1 MEQEQKL
8 NKQIKFGKEN
18 KKMKNLTNQDF
29 KDIENE
35 VKRDPIFKD
44 KKHIKKMAKLLQ
56 KRRNKDI
63 SIIKK
68 MYPYLNDN
76 EILEITNDY
85 QEYKNL
91 VQATETFTDFP
102 IIYGDSNIS
111 KFLTKDDI
119 EELKLAIEEMTIF
132 VESLED
138 VE

>member
-1 MEQEQKL
+1 MNINQKL
-8 NKQIKFGKEN
+8 KTTNNFREEN
-18 KKMKNLTNQDF
+18 EKMKNLTNQDF
-29 KDIENE
+29 KNIENE
-35 VKRDPIFKD
+35 VKRDLIFKD
-44 KKHIKKMAKLLQ
+44 KKHIKKMTKLLQ

-63 SIIKK
+63 TIIKK
-68 MYPYLNDN
+68 MYPYLNNN

-119 EELKLAIEEMTIF
+119 EELKIAIEEMTIF
-132 VESLED
+132 VESLE
-138 VE
+138 E

>member
-1 MEQEQKL
+1 MSINQKL
-8 NKQIKFGKEN
+8 NTTNNFREENETMKQ
-18 KKMKNLTNQDF
+18 LTNQDF
-29 KDIENE
+29 KDIEN
-35 VKRDPIFKD
+35 KMKHDLIFKD
-44 KKHIKKMAKLLQ
+44 KKHIKKMTKLLQ

-68 MYPYLNDN
+68 MYPYLNNN

-111 KFLTKDDI
+111 KFLTEENI
-119 EELKLAIEEMTIF
+119 EDLKMAVEEMLVF
-132 VESLED
+132 VERLE
-138 VE
+138 E

>member
-1 MEQEQKL
+1 MEKEQKL

-29 KDIENE
+29 KNIENE
-35 VKRDPIFKD
+35 VKRDLIFKD
-44 KKHIKKMAKLLQ
+44 KKHIKKMTKLLQ

-85 QEYKNL
+85 QEYKNI

-102 IIYGDSNIS
+102 IIYEDSNIS

-119 EELKLAIEEMTIF
+119 AELKIAIEEMAIF

-138 VE
+138 

>member
-1 MEQEQKL
+1 MNINKKL
-8 NKQIKFGKEN
+8 NTTNNFREEN
-18 KKMKNLTNQDF
+18 EKMNNLSNQDF
-29 KDIENE
+29 KNIENE
-35 VKRDPIFKD
+35 VKRDLIFKD
-44 KKHIKKMAKLLQ
+44 KKHIKKMTKLLQ

-68 MYPYLNDN
+68 MYPYLNNN

-119 EELKLAIEEMTIF
+119 EDLKMAVEEMTIF
-132 VESLED
+132 VESLE
-138 VE
+138 E

>member
-1 MEQEQKL
+1 MNNKQKL
-8 NKQIKFGKEN
+8 NKQIKFRE
-18 KKMKNLTNQDF
+18 
-29 KDIENE
+29 ENE
-35 VKRDPIFKD
+35 TMNKLNNKD
-44 KKHIKKMAKLLQ
+44 YKNIEDKLNYDHIVNSKKHIKKMSKLLQ

-68 MYPYLNDN
+68 MYPYLNNN

-102 IIYGDSNIS
+102 IIYEDSNIS

-119 EELKLAIEEMTIF
+119 EELKLAVEEMLVF
-132 VESLED
+132 VERLE
-138 VE
+138 E

>member
-1 MEQEQKL
+1 M
-8 NKQIKFGKEN
+8 
-18 KKMKNLTNQDF
+18 T
-29 KDIENE
+29 
-35 VKRDPIFKD
+35 
-44 KKHIKKMAKLLQ
+44 KLLQ

-68 MYPYLNDN
+68 MYPYLNNN

-102 IIYGDSNIS
+102 IIYEDSNIS

-119 EELKLAIEEMTIF
+119 EELKLAVEEMLVF
-132 VESLED
+132 VERLE
-138 VE
+138 E

>member
-1 MEQEQKL
+1 MNNKQKF
-8 NKQIKFGKEN
+8 NKQIKFGEEN

-29 KDIENE
+29 KDIENK
-35 VKRDPIFKD
+35 VKHDLIFKD
-44 KKHIKKMAKLLQ
+44 KKHIKKMTKLLQ

-68 MYPYLNDN
+68 MYPYLSNN

-102 IIYGDSNIS
+102 IIYQDSNIS
-111 KFLTKDDI
+111 KFLTEENI
-119 EELKLAIEEMTIF
+119 EDLKMAVEEMLVF
-132 VESLED
+132 VERLE
-138 VE
+138 V

>member
-1 MEQEQKL
+1 MNINQKL
-8 NKQIKFGKEN
+8 NTTNNFKEEN
-18 KKMKNLTNQDF
+18 ETMKNLTKNDY
-29 KDIENE
+29 KNIESK
-35 VKRDPIFKD
+35 VSGDLIFKD
-44 KKHIKKMAKLLQ
+44 KKHVKKMMKLLQ
-56 KRRNKDI
+56 KRRSKDI

-102 IIYGDSNIS
+102 IIYEDSNIS

-119 EELKLAIEEMTIF
+119 EELKIAIEEMTIF
-132 VESLED
+132 VESLE
-138 VE
+138 E